1 MIAGIAVSAPIQA
14 ACGALLEKPAA
25 SSLELAAGKRDR
37 NSNEL
42 SKAAITHFEKS
53 DEGRSSVLAMRE
65 RFGQAELT
73 DVHRAYRRRGA
84 IARPESFEA
93 LSAEFPASSAE
104 LRFWRNFRAL
114 GASCWGAPQSPRS
127 DYPSR
132 RIK

>member
-1 MIAGIAVSAPIQA
+1 MLALPA
-14 ACGALLEKPAA
+14 ADPSGLWCTLRETAA

-73 DVHRAYRRRGA
+73 DVHRAYRRRSA
-84 IARPESFEA
+84 IARPESSEA

-104 LRFWRNFRAL
+104 LRFGEISRFR
-114 GASCWGAPQSPRS
+114 C
-127 DYPSR
+127 
-132 RIK
+132 

>member
-1 MIAGIAVSAPIQA
+1 MIAGIAVSAADPSGLWCTLRETRCKKLGACCRQA
-14 ACGALLEKPAA
+14 
-25 SSLELAAGKRDR
+25 R

-73 DVHRAYRRRGA
+73 DVHRAYRRRSA
-84 IARPESFEA
+84 IARPESSEA

-127 DYPSR
+127 GYPSR